1 LEDLVA
7 RLDSESE
14 WERTRAQEA
23 IERRGKEGAAAV
35 RAALEGKRL
44 GARGRARGV
53 WALARVEGAAAVE
66 RLFALAKSDAD
77 AGVQV
82 QAIRALADLTDPV
95 LVRHRLD
102 AAPGDAALAERFAA
116 LAAGREARVRL
127 EVTLALGRL
136 RWRGAP
142 AWLRKEIDPRDPAL
156 AHAALWS
163 LRQAGDWPAVLK
175 CLDEPDTD
183 PFRAVARR
191 PSRDGMTVR
200 W

>member
-1 LEDLVA
+1 
-7 RLDSESE
+7 
-14 WERTRAQEA
+14 
-23 IERRGKEGAAAV
+23 
-35 RAALEGKRL
+35 
-44 GARGRARGV
+44 
-53 WALARVEGAAAVE
+53 AAVE
-66 RLFALAKSDAD
+66 QLFALAKGDAD

-102 AAPGDAALAERFAA
+102 AGPGDAALAERFAA

-127 EVTLALGRL
+127 EVILALGRL
-136 RWRGAP
+136 HWRGAP
-142 AWLRKEIDPRDPAL
+142 AWLRREIDPRDPAL

-163 LRQAGDWPAVLK
+163 RRQAGAWPAVLK

-191 PSRDGMTVR
+191 AVAGRYDGEVVDGLAERLGRETDPARRREYAGLLGRVHR
-200 W
+200 TAAVPPGRPGPPRPPATWRRPTRGPTRAPR